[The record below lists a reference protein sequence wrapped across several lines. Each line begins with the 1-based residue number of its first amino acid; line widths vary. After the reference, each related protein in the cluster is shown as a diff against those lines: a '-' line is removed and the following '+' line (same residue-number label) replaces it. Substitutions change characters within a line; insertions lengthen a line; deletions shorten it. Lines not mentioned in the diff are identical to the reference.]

1 MKRRDPP
8 AGCTTARLL
17 GLGLLL
23 FAACAPAAAG
33 WQIAGGTIEL
43 KLNHA
48 VLDPMGIEFEVV
60 RPLAS
65 VPPSHPLA
73 YRSVTF
79 EGLTLQKIGFDA
91 PHGGIEAFTD
101 GYLQYHGGLILQAG
115 SRTLD
120 ATDFRMAPHP
130 DFPTRFRLLDR
141 SGTPWAV
148 LDHGHFELVDDRT
161 RLEIRHANLSMTDAL
176 ATSIGQ
182 PRLAGQVIGAVYV
195 SAPVV
200 RSAAIAPVRGSQCS
214 APNWPTDEG
223 FEADVSLI
231 GMAQYFSDPA
241 VGSVGCPE
249 ACDGA
254 SGVVAVTPNA
264 TLENTGTA
272 DVPWWEQ
279 FTGPEPPYD
288 NDQHPYLIWNL
299 YRLSDGRF
307 DQIGMSGL
315 KHAFNSI
322 NVNCPCS
329 GGNIV
334 WVGCRDVYSI
344 TSNNI
349 SKYLAPRSEV
359 VPATAEW
366 GRCGS
371 LFDADC
377 DGSQDGE
384 STEPF
389 GNRMLVHE
397 SDLANP
403 DARYFI
409 EAWYVVRDDIDRFN
423 TMGWREID
431 PEWTGSMWT
440 FPVVGNFSQGP
451 AVDAWT
457 PGGGSTAQFDRALL
471 ETSDGAITVVVRAA
485 ETDAGRWRYDY
496 FVMNHDFMRAETAG
510 SDPDL
515 QVLSNIGFTAVEL
528 PRDPAGTV
536 RSTAFARADRTQGGD
551 WTPAVESDAVRWTD
565 PGDTPLDWGRG
576 FRFAVVADEEPGPT
590 TLRLIPGDGSAV
602 LGAGIL
608 GPALP
613 EPLFDDGFES
623 P

>member
-1 MKRRDPP
+1 MKRRDPR
-8 AGCTTARLL
+8 AGCAAERWL
-17 GLGLLL
+17 GLAVLL
-23 FAACAPAAAG
+23 FAACAPVAAD

-48 VLDPMGIEFEVV
+48 VLDPMGIEFEIV

-65 VPPSHPLA
+65 APPAHPRG

-115 SRTLD
+115 HRTLD

-161 RLEIRHANLSMTDAL
+161 RLEIRHANLSMTEAL

-200 RSAAIAPVRGSQCS
+200 RSAAITPVRGGQCS
-214 APNWPTDEG
+214 VPNWPTDEG

-231 GMAQYFSDPA
+231 GMAQYFGDPA

-249 ACDGA
+249 ACDGV

-279 FTGPEPPYD
+279 FTGPEPPYG
-288 NDQHPYLIWNL
+288 NDQHPYLVWNL
-299 YRLSDGRF
+299 YRLADGRF
-307 DQIGMSGL
+307 EQIGMSGL

-349 SKYLAPRSEV
+349 AKYLAPRSEV
-359 VPATAEW
+359 IPVTAQW

-384 STEPF
+384 STDPF
-389 GNRMLVHE
+389 GNRMLVNE
-397 SDLANP
+397 ADLVDP

-431 PEWTGSMWT
+431 PDWTGSVWR
-440 FPVVGNFSQGP
+440 FPVIGDFSQGP

-457 PGGGSTAQFDRALL
+457 PGGSSTAQFDRTLL
-471 ETSDGAITVVVRAA
+471 ETADGALSVVVRAFD
-485 ETDAGRWRYDY
+485 TGSGWRYDY
-496 FVMNHDFMRAETAG
+496 FVMNHDWMRAETAG
-510 SDPDL
+510 TEPDL
-515 QVLSNIGFTAVEL
+515 EVLSNIGFTAVEL
-528 PRDPAGTV
+528 PRDPAGSV
-536 RSTAFARADRTQGGD
+536 GSTSFARADRTQGSD
-551 WTPAVESDAVRWTD
+551 WTAAVESDAVRWTD

-576 FRFAVVADEEPGPT
+576 FRFSIVADEPPGPT
-590 TLRLIPGDGSAV
+590 TLRLIPGDGSAA
-602 LGAGIL
+602 LGAGIV

-613 EPLFDDGFES
+613 EPVFDDGFEE